1 MRRSQNLKR
10 RRNRAA
16 HDDNPVI
23 RFVTV
28 IRKFESLAFESA
40 TLHAYLREISN
51 FPALTPDDERQLGQ
65 RVQQDHDE
73 DALTRLVQANLR
85 VVVHYAKRFRHLGVP
100 LLDLIHEGNLGLI
113 EAARRF
119 DPSRNEEFQ
128 TAAMWWIRQAMMHL
142 LAEARAAV
150 AETTPAG
157 LLAAA
162 TQGRHVEAIRTVIEY
177 ALSAAAGQDVREPAP
192 SDAEDFAAHLREQGR
207 RKNLRRSHKKKT
219 IDTGA
224 LHPTTSIA
232 ATALRAFLN

>member
-1 MRRSQNLKR
+1 
-10 RRNRAA
+10 
-16 HDDNPVI
+16 
-23 RFVTV
+23 V
-28 IRKFESLAFESA
+28 IRKFESLASESP

-51 FPALTPDDERQLGQ
+51 FPSLTPDDERQLGS
-65 RVQQDHDE
+65 RVQQHGDE
-73 DALTRLVQANLR
+73 DALARLVQANLR

-119 DPSRNEEFQ
+119 DPSRNEPFH
-128 TAAMWWIRQAMMHL
+128 TAALWWIRQAMLHL
-142 LAEARAAV
+142 LSETGRA
-150 AETTPAG
+150 AETTTAG
-157 LLAAA
+157 LTAAA
-162 TQGRHVEAIRTVIEY
+162 TQGRHVEAIRTVFEH

-192 SDAEDFAAHLREQGR
+192 SDVEDFAAHVREQGR
-207 RKNLRRSHKKKT
+207 RKKLRKSRKKRT